1 MVCGFVLENNGST
14 PVVGQRIIVDGNF
27 TEYIDQ
33 NFSGSAKIL
42 DLANT
47 PWGFYEL
54 GFTAVD
60 DHENLS
66 SRLAQTIEIRDAQA
80 PFLTLLET
88 YVSEGIK
95 PRVLTTESNESIDR
109 VIAQQDLSSYDI
121 TYALTNDANWTWPLG
136 VPFIIDGDD
145 ATLLVNIRDNK
156 DGEIEDLNFTHAYG
170 SEGNFT
176 NNTGT
181 FDLEFFAQD
190 NAGNEMNVTL
200 ALEVVAE
207 LETEVTGID
216 GYLQGAEVIFDA
228 DGDGISD
235 LNRVFR
241 TDENG
246 KEIISFSRA
255 EFKAIDTNGNGKL
268 DASEGRFIIRGGIDT
283 STGTQ
288 FHGVLQADANSSVV
302 SPLTSLV
309 QAIMDQNVSK
319 SDALT
324 MVREA
329 FGLSE
334 EIDLTTYDPFAQFAE
349 DNATSVLVA
358 NLRVANIINQAEGL
372 LRAINADYNDSEI
385 STKILSEIGSIITKS
400 TANFDLQESFAN
412 VIPQALQ
419 ESKAGVELDPMDH
432 LLFVQYI
439 SQADT
444 ELSSESFN
452 LQLLSSEA
460 KEDFQTSDFD
470 IFVQMDLWESE
481 FAEINP
487 VEALQ
492 DFTFSLNYDPSMGKV
507 LITDQLSGEIFP
519 YDSELTFKFGQ
530 IIDLNA
536 TALEGHE
543 FKQWQDGQEQA
554 GISLVIKQDMQLVA
568 EFEPKEYNLEV
579 SAAEGGPPRILECTN
594 LARKFRSLPP
604 HLSTM
609 SLINGL
615 A

>member
-1 MVCGFVLENNGST
+1 MVWFSQELYLENLVLDQNYTLSAFIDLNENYDPGDHDNTFEEGEPFDELNITLNADTYGLKLIPVDSAPVLEFYDPADSDETVSYEDSFSKVVIDVNGTEQTTSFAWTAKATDLLIENPWYVDSFLENNGST
-14 PVVGQRIIVDGNF
+14 PIVGQRIIVDGNF

-241 TDENG
+241 
-246 KEIISFSRA
+246 SRR
-255 EFKAIDTNGNGKL
+255 KWQRN
-268 DASEGRFIIRGGIDT
+268 
-283 STGTQ
+283 
-288 FHGVLQADANSSVV
+288 H
-302 SPLTSLV
+302 
-309 QAIMDQNVSK
+309 
-319 SDALT
+319 
-324 MVREA
+324 
-329 FGLSE
+329 
-334 EIDLTTYDPFAQFAE
+334 
-349 DNATSVLVA
+349 
-358 NLRVANIINQAEGL
+358 
-372 LRAINADYNDSEI
+372 
-385 STKILSEIGSIITKS
+385 
-400 TANFDLQESFAN
+400 
-412 VIPQALQ
+412 
-419 ESKAGVELDPMDH
+419 
-432 LLFVQYI
+432 
-439 SQADT
+439 
-444 ELSSESFN
+444 
-452 LQLLSSEA
+452 
-460 KEDFQTSDFD
+460 
-470 IFVQMDLWESE
+470 IF
-481 FAEINP
+481 
-487 VEALQ
+487 
-492 DFTFSLNYDPSMGKV
+492 
-507 LITDQLSGEIFP
+507 FP
-519 YDSELTFKFGQ
+519 
-530 IIDLNA
+530 
-536 TALEGHE
+536 
-543 FKQWQDGQEQA
+543 
-554 GISLVIKQDMQLVA
+554 
-568 EFEPKEYNLEV
+568 
-579 SAAEGGPPRILECTN
+579 C
-594 LARKFRSLPP
+594 
-604 HLSTM
+604 
-609 SLINGL
+609 
-615 A
+615 